1 MSGYTLDT
9 HTDPAFCRA
18 MGEICLPTL
27 YIPDNEWESLN
38 SRGLPQTKA
47 RRTKAIKTRTMTWAR
62 DHKHAHATD
71 YRHIRNSPQV
81 RVIVIAHMRSARY
94 DLDNLT
100 AAAKPVIDALR
111 ATGYLADDNC
121 RIITA
126 YDLRPGQPCTHPGW
140 HGIEIHIQPLGQEH
154 Q

>member
-9 HTDPAFCRA
+9 HADPAFCRA

-47 RRTKAIKTRTMTWAR
+47 RRTKAIKNRTMTWAR
-62 DHKHAHATD
+62 DHKHAHAID

-126 YDLRPGQPCTHPGW
+126 YDLRPGQPCTRPGW